1 MANVEENNVKYII
14 KYLVITIG
22 SSQKHL
28 AWDLYVYRQ
37 HSVALINFRKIST
50 VWQNSYTENQT

>member
-14 KYLVITIG
+14 KYSAIAIG

-28 AWDLYVYRQ
+28 AWDLYVYKQ
-37 HSVALINFRKIST
+37 HRVALLIFRKIST
-50 VWQNSYTENQT
+50 V